1 MNTYYYIL
9 DSCLTAPKFK
19 KEVIQMLKELRKISI
34 ETQIDHITQS
44 LATTHD
50 NFASEI
56 GSQHIMDCP
65 YARKAVHVFQTDLPP
80 CLIHYLYGL
89 IESYFWIS
97 VKGPE
102 FTKQNKMERIRYPV
116 LFFYAIHY
124 FITSYLKENKHFCK
138 QIQSDSKPNNDF

>member
-1 MNTYYYIL
+1 ML
-9 DSCLTAPKFK
+9 SRQHSCSCLAFGSIMNPWFSWLGSG
-19 KEVIQMLKELRKISI
+19 MWKIL
-34 ETQIDHITQS
+34 DHITQS